1 MLEPQQP
8 DALHQLRIS
17 PLENSRHTA
26 GLLTGSLPASSL
38 GGKRG
43 SMARRVAFFVGL
55 AALALAGLAA
65 CVPSV
70 LGVEGSG
77 TFVVISD
84 LHFNPFEPPELATAL
99 ARSAPAAWRAALPAA
114 NDQAMLTDTADNHP
128 APFYFCLTTFA
139 K

>member
-1 MLEPQQP
+1 MLELRQP

-84 LHFNPFEPPELATAL
+84 LHFNPFEPPELATPL
-99 ARSAPAAWRAALPAA
+99 ARSALAAWRATLTPAKY
-114 NDQAMLTDTADNHP
+114 QARSPTRSDNNHP
-128 APFYFCLTTFA
+128 P
-139 K
+139 

>member
-1 MLEPQQP
+1 MLELQQP

-55 AALALAGLAA
+55 AALALAVLAA

-70 LGVEGSG
+70 LGPMKLPLRRHLPFPFHS
-77 TFVVISD
+77 
-84 LHFNPFEPPELATAL
+84 LHP
-99 ARSAPAAWRAALPAA
+99 
-114 NDQAMLTDTADNHP
+114 P
-128 APFYFCLTTFA
+128 APHPLLP
-139 K
+139 